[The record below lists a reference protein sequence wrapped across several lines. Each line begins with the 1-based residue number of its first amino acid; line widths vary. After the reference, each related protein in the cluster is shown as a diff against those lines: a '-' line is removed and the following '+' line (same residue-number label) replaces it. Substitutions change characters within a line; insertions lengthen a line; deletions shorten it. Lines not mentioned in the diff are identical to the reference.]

1 MIMSQARC
9 LRYGRF
15 IMVKEKI
22 NQAIEILKEKNIDLW
37 LTFVRESHNLTDPCL
52 PLILGAYCTPPSA
65 FLISKT
71 GVTVAIVGNL
81 DFQSIKDTNFY
92 QEVISYTT
100 SIRDDLI
107 NTLHRLKPKKIAINF
122 SKDDYMADGLT
133 YGMYQLLIDILK
145 DTPYANQ
152 LISAVEIIAAVR
164 GRKSPAEI
172 ARLKK
177 AIGLTIDI
185 FNQVT
190 KFLKPGLTEK
200 QIAAFMMDKVKAAGV
215 DLSWDAAT
223 CPSVFTG
230 PDTAGTHYGPTDR
243 KTERGHIMSIDFGVK
258 VDDYVSDLQRTWY
271 FLKKGETKAPPEV
284 QKAFNAVRDA
294 ITRAA
299 AFLKPGVEGWQ
310 VDDVARQHIISQG
323 FEEFKHG
330 LGHQVG
336 RAAHD
341 GAGTLCPRWDRYGK
355 MPYFKVEAGQVYTL
369 EPRAFCEGHGI
380 ATIEEEV
387 VVTENGCEFLSPRQ
401 EEIYLIS

>member
-1 MIMSQARC
+1 
-9 LRYGRF
+9 
-15 IMVKEKI
+15 MVKEKI
-22 NQAIEILKEKNIDLW
+22 DQAIKILSEKNIDLW
-37 LTFVRESHNLTDPCL
+37 VTFVRESHALTDPCL
-52 PLILGAYCTPPSA
+52 PMILGAHCTPPSA
-65 FLISKT
+65 FIISKT
-71 GVTVAIVGNL
+71 GGTIAIVGNL
-81 DFQSIKDTNFY
+81 DFQSIKDTNAY
-92 QEVISYTT
+92 QEVICYTA

-107 NTLHRLKPKKIAINF
+107 RTLNRLNPITIAINF

-133 YGMYQLLIDILK
+133 HGMYQLLIDILK
-145 DTPYANQ
+145 DTPYPNL
-152 LISAVEIIAAVR
+152 LISAGEIIAALR

-177 AIGLTIDI
+177 AIHLTVDI
-185 FNQVT
+185 FDQVT
-190 KFLKPGLTEK
+190 KFLQPGLTEK
-200 QIAAFMMDKVKAAGV
+200 QIAAFMLNKVKEAGV
-215 DLSWDAAT
+215 DLSWDPGT

-243 KTERGHIMSIDFGVK
+243 QTERGQIMNIDFGVK

-271 FLKKGETKAPPEV
+271 FLQVGETEPPAAV
-284 QKAFNAVRDA
+284 QKAFNTVRDA

-299 AFLKPGVEGWQ
+299 EFLKPGVEGWQ
-310 VDDVARQHIISQG
+310 VDEIARQYIVSQG

-369 EPRAFCEGHGI
+369 EPRIFCEGHGI

-387 VVTENGCEFLSPRQ
+387 VVTKDGCEFLSPRQ
-401 EEIYLIS
+401 HEIYIIR